1 MKREKNGCDDDKAK
15 HNNNNNDDV
24 DVDMDD
30 AEEDRRLSLQRHVDQ
45 LAAVAGRKNDSSAS
59 FSYSMEKFMDPNR
72 PFKCDVC
79 KESFTQKNILLVHYN
94 SVSHL
99 HKLKK
104 IMQEQQMKK
113 EAAQAQDVA
122 TPEKSPP
129 MSKGSAL
136 EALLGNI
143 RGEKKEDEEAKL
155 YKCNICKVAYSQ
167 GSTLDI
173 HIRSVLHQSRASRLQ
188 ELILTGQID
197 MNKPL
202 IEQPDPQQLLE
213 QQKKMMAADLLSPK
227 SLNST
232 GSSNPRTS
240 PNVRGSSSPTR
251 GSPQSSPL
259 ANLQSIMAA
268 KVNASPTDPSSS
280 SDESA
285 FGNLAKTFPFLTNF
299 SPPANA
305 MSTPDKKGQSPVLKN
320 LLQNYGFDLVKQFN
334 ELQKKND
341 KGKDD
346 GKKFTCPICSHH
358 FNNVWLLKGHS
369 EEEHKDMLSQEII
382 ERYIENCNRE
392 SDDSNEQKDRSSP
405 VSVASE
411 REKEEAPASNNFSE
425 VQEAFQRAMM
435 NAQLQ
440 QMNPLLMQM
449 AQLQGLNPLLAMN
462 IHPPLIPPNMLKQ
475 GGMDMPTAILAQ
487 LQSTQQ
493 LLGNNASPLG
503 LFPGIGSGMDP
514 KLLALMSAT
523 RQQQQQQAEHDSKPP
538 ASVMSLIG
546 KGPTGGQDSKNL
558 LQLAQM
564 GIPMPDKPLPD
575 VPKQQFGAPAPPPS
589 SFSMQHEQN
598 NLLLQQ
604 QNQNSEK
611 RARTRITDDQLK
623 VLRANFDIN
632 NSPAEDQ
639 LNKMSAQTGLPLKV
653 IKHWFR
659 NTLFKERQK
668 NKDSPYNFNNP
679 PSTKLNLE
687 EYEKT
692 GESKVIPLNPEE
704 QAEYA
709 PKSNEQP
716 RKDSS
721 YEPAS
726 SPEPVEVKPP
736 PPAKSVEP
744 TINAT
749 NKVPNYANESSSES
763 NNLTLSRL
771 LSVSQLGGLPPLP
784 SQHNPLL
791 PNFPA
796 FPPLSS
802 HLPTTSASSPLMPE
816 YLNSLSRSPRPIS
829 PGLSVGG
836 SGKRANRTRFTDYQI
851 KVLQEFFENNAYPK
865 DDDLEY
871 LSKLLGL
878 SPRVIVVWFQN
889 ARQKARKI
897 YENQPPPDAPVE
909 EDEGRF
915 TRTAGCNYQCKKCL
929 LVFQRYYELI
939 RHQKQHCFKEEDAK
953 RSAQAQKAAAQ
964 AAAQFSSTGQTVLI
978 PSHSEDSKSSIGDD
992 RGSVTSPVCSTPSML
1007 EASSREHRQS
1017 LEDSRGMFYRSND
1030 MEETISKIMKQQQM
1044 MQYPPNSAFGLLQ
1057 QQALQQQQ
1065 QRQMDHHQQD
1075 EDNDSDFDSD
1085 SIVSSPS
1092 SKRRC
1097 YDDADVDNE
1106 ESLHQKEKRLRTTI
1120 LPEQLDFLYQKYALD
1135 SNPSRK
1141 MLEQIAGEVGLR
1153 KRVVQ
1158 VWFQNTRA
1166 RERKGQFRSHSQLVI
1181 NKRCPLCPE
1190 VFKMRTALEAHLA
1203 TMHPSEPIGM
1213 IDIDAL
1219 PDLTDHSDDEEDTP
1233 VTPMPP
1239 APPMGH
1245 NRPSL
1250 AESPFP
1256 LNDHLASMMPN
1267 SASAFDLQ
1275 NSMRKYYEDTMKRF
1289 MNDISEQ
1296 QKRSSGQEALDL
1308 SMEDGDFADADSD
1321 ANKSIETE
1329 SNGGGSGS
1337 FSGLGGGGGSG
1348 SKRFRTQMSGL
1359 QVKMMKSV
1367 FEVYKTP
1374 TMTECSNLGR
1384 DIGLQKRVVQ
1394 VWFQN
1399 ARAKEKRAKLQLQQ
1413 ALGREPEQPPP
1424 PEECSVCNFKYGP
1437 KFVIQDHI
1445 FSKNHLE
1452 QVRLAIEHGRYD
1464 PESPGFVLSQ
1474 AAASLQATNGSPS
1487 PSGHGPEGATSL
1499 SMLQMTTQVN
1509 NGHELMELSSR
1520 QSSRMLMQV

>member
-1 MKREKNGCDDDKAK
+1 
-15 HNNNNNDDV
+15 
-24 DVDMDD
+24 
-30 AEEDRRLSLQRHVDQ
+30 
-45 LAAVAGRKNDSSAS
+45 
-59 FSYSMEKFMDPNR
+59 MDPNR

-104 IMQEQQMKK
+104 MMQEQQHPKK
-113 EAAQAQDVA
+113 ENQDIQ

-129 MSKGSAL
+129 LTKGSAL

-143 RGEKKEDEEAKL
+143 RGEKKEDDEAKL

-173 HIRSVLHQSRASRLQ
+173 HLRSVLHQGRASKLQ

-197 MNKPL
+197 MSKPL
-202 IEQPDPQQLLE
+202 IEQPDQQQLQE
-213 QQKKMMAADLLSPK
+213 QQKKLTASDLLSPK

-251 GSPQSSPL
+251 ESPQSSPL
-259 ANLQSIMAA
+259 ANLHNIMAS
-268 KVNASPTDPSSS
+268 KVNASPSDICSS

-285 FGNLAKTFPFLTNF
+285 FGNLQKTFPFLSNF
-299 SPPANA
+299 SPPT
-305 MSTPDKKGQSPVLKN
+305 STPDKKGQSPVLKN

-334 ELQKKND
+334 ELQKKNIDDSKGDD
-341 KGKDD
+341 KRAQ
-346 GKKFTCPICSHH
+346 CPICMQLFS
-358 FNNVWLLKGHS
+358 NLWLLKSHS
-369 EEEHKDMLSQEII
+369 DEIHKDQLSQEIVN
-382 ERYIENCNRE
+382 RYIEKFAIE
-392 SDDSNEQKDRSSP
+392 SDENGDDNKERSSP
-405 VSVASE
+405 TSVHSE
-411 REKEEAPASNNFSE
+411 RGEEKDTTHEKEEVQNSLTE
-425 VQEAFQRAMM
+425 MQEAFQRAMM
-435 NAQLQ
+435 TAQIQ

-449 AQLQGLNPLLAMN
+449 AQLQGINPLLAMN
-462 IHPPLIPPNMLKQ
+462 LHPPLISPNLLKQ
-475 GGMDMPTAILAQ
+475 GQSVDMPSAILAQ
-487 LQSTQQ
+487 LQNTHQ
-493 LLGNNASPLG
+493 LFNSHAGPLG
-503 LFPGIGSGMDP
+503 LNQLFAGLGGMDP
-514 KLLALMSAT
+514 KLLALMSAA
-523 RQQQQQQAEHDSKPP
+523 RPQQSLDIGSDTKPP
-538 ASVMSLIG
+538 ISVMNLINQASQ
-546 KGPTGGQDSKNL
+546 QDPKSL
-558 LQLAQM
+558 LQLAKM
-564 GIPMPDKPLPD
+564 GMNE
-575 VPKQQFGAPAPPPS
+575 KQTNEQSKMGFNSSASQPTSS
-589 SFSMQHEQN
+589 SFSIHGNET
-598 NLLLQQ
+598 NLMHGQGSQ
-604 QNQNSEK
+604 SQEK

-623 VLRANFDIN
+623 ILRSNFDIN
-632 NSPAEDQ
+632 NSPAEEQ
-639 LNKMSAQTGLPLKV
+639 LNKMSQQTGLPLKV

-692 GESKVIPLNPEE
+692 GEPKVTPLNPDE
-704 QAEYA
+704 QAEYHS
-709 PKSNEQP
+709 KEHERGGN
-716 RKDSS
+716 DSCG
-721 YEPAS
+721 PMS
-726 SPEPVEVKPP
+726 SPEPPLDVKPP
-736 PPAKSVEP
+736 PMSTHKDELNKLTSYERE
-744 TINAT
+744 NALE
-749 NKVPNYANESSSES
+749 NS
-763 NNLTLSRL
+763 NLTLSRL
-771 LSVSQLGGLPPLP
+771 LSVSQLTGLPALP
-784 SQHNPLL
+784 PQHNPLL
-791 PNFPA
+791 PTFPA
-796 FPPLSS
+796 FSPIST
-802 HLPTTSASSPLMPE
+802 HIPTTSASSPLMPD
-816 YLNSLSRSPRPIS
+816 YLNSMSKSPRPMS
-829 PGLSVGG
+829 PSMSIGG

-897 YENQPPPDAPVE
+897 YENQPPPEQTIE
-909 EDEGRF
+909 EDAGRF

-964 AAAQFSSTGQTVLI
+964 AAAQFTTPGSHQTLMMA
-978 PSHSEDSKSSIGDD
+978 SHSEDSKSSIGDD
-992 RGSVTSPVCSTPSML
+992 RGSVTSPVCST
-1007 EASSREHRQS
+1007 ASIVENARDERQS
-1017 LEDSRGMFYRSND
+1017 IDDRSMFYRNAD
-1030 MEETISKIMKQQQM
+1030 MEDTLTKLMQQHQM
-1044 MQYPPNSAFGLLQ
+1044 PPNFLKYPPTSAFGMLQ
-1057 QQALQQQQ
+1057 QQALHHQ
-1065 QRQMDHHQQD
+1065 QRQQRMRQDDLENND
-1075 EDNDSDFDSD
+1075 EDNDSDDFDSD
-1085 SIVSSPS
+1085 SIISMPS
-1092 SKRRC
+1092 SKRKLSEDGDQD
-1097 YDDADVDNE
+1097 DDA
-1106 ESLHQKEKRLRTTI
+1106 SLHQKEKRLRTTI
-1120 LPEQLDFLYQKYALD
+1120 LPEQLDFLYQKYAQD

-1166 RERKGQFRSHSQLVI
+1166 RERKGQFRTHAQLVI
-1181 NKRCPLCPE
+1181 NKRCPFCPE
-1190 VFKMRTALEAHLA
+1190 IFKMRTALEAHLA
-1203 TMHPSEPIGM
+1203 TFHPSHPIGT

-1219 PDLTDHSDDEEDTP
+1219 PSLSDHSDDEEDAI
-1233 VTPMPP
+1233 PP
-1239 APPMGH
+1239 TIHHARPNH
-1245 NRPSL
+1245 N
-1250 AESPFP
+1250 ESPYAV
-1256 LNDHLASMMPN
+1256 NEHLTSLMPN
-1267 SASAFDLQ
+1267 STSAFDLQ

-1289 MNDISEQ
+1289 MNDINEQ
-1296 QKRSSGQEALDL
+1296 QKRSSLHDPLDL
-1308 SMEDGDFADADSD
+1308 SLEEGDYMGDGDSD
-1321 ANKSIETE
+1321 ANKSMETE

-1337 FSGLGGGGGSG
+1337 ICGMGGGGGSG

-1413 ALGREPEQPPP
+1413 AIGREPDQPPQ
-1424 PEECSVCNFKYGP
+1424 PEECSLCNFKYGP

-1445 FSKNHLE
+1445 FSKSHLE
-1452 QVRLAIEHGRYD
+1452 QVKLAIEHGRYD
-1464 PESPGFVLSQ
+1464 PESPGFALSQ
-1474 AAASLQATNGSPS
+1474 TAAAIQSSNGGHQPLSPT
-1487 PSGHGPEGATSL
+1487 PANEGATSL

-1520 QSSRMLMQV
+1520 QNSRMLMQV

>member
-1 MKREKNGCDDDKAK
+1 MKRENEKS
-15 HNNNNNDDV
+15 NNNNNDNDN
-24 DVDMDD
+24 DDEDIDMDD
-30 AEEDRRLSLQRHVDQ
+30 VEEEDRRLSLQRHVDQ
-45 LAAVAGRKNDSSAS
+45 LANVAGRKNDTSSTLN
-59 FSYSMEKFMDPNR
+59 YSLEKYMDPNR

-104 IMQEQQMKK
+104 IMQEQQMRKD
-113 EAAQAQDVA
+113 QVA

-129 MSKGSAL
+129 LSKGSAL

-143 RGEKKEDEEAKL
+143 RGEKKEDEESKL

-202 IEQPDPQQLLE
+202 IEQPDAQQLQE

-285 FGNLAKTFPFLTNF
+285 FGNLAKTFPFLPNLSNF
-299 SPPANA
+299 SPPSNA

-334 ELQKKND
+334 EMQKKNEN
-341 KGKDD
+341 GKDER
-346 GKKFTCPICSHH
+346 KKFTCPICAQH
-358 FNNVWLLKGHS
+358 FNSVWLLKGHS
-369 EEEHKDMLSQEII
+369 EDEHKDLLSQDII
-382 ERYIENCNRE
+382 DRYIESCKRE
-392 SDDSNEQKDRSSP
+392 SEETNEQKERSSP
-405 VSVASE
+405 SASE
-411 REKEEAPASNNFSE
+411 VSEKEKEDQQAANLSE

-462 IHPPLIPPNMLKQ
+462 IHPPLIPPNLLKQ
-475 GGMDMPTAILAQ
+475 GGMDMPAAILAQ

-493 LLGNNASPLG
+493 LLGNSGPPLG
-503 LFPGIGSGMDP
+503 LFPGVGGGMDP
-514 KLLALMSAT
+514 KLLALMSAS
-523 RQQQQQQAEHDSKPP
+523 RQQQPVDMDSKPP
-538 ASVMSLIG
+538 AAVMNLIG
-546 KGPTGGQDSKNL
+546 KGPGGSSESKNL

-564 GIPMPDKPLPD
+564 GIPIPDKQNTNI
-575 VPKQQFGAPAPPPS
+575 PKGSFGAPAPPPP
-589 SFSMQHEQN
+589 SFSQHEQ

-604 QNQNSEK
+604 QNQNAEK

-692 GESKVIPLNPEE
+692 GESKVIPLNAEE
-704 QAEYA
+704 QAEYT
-709 PKSNEQP
+709 PQ
-716 RKDSS
+716 DSVKEKFRNDS
-721 YEPAS
+721 CEPVS
-726 SPEPVEVKPP
+726 SPEPIEIKPSHKNVET
-736 PPAKSVEP
+736 AANN
-744 TINAT
+744 NAI
-749 NKVPNYANESSSES
+749 NKVPNMNNESSSES
-763 NNLTLSRL
+763 GNLTLSRL
-771 LSVSQLGGLPPLP
+771 LSVSQLSGLSPLP

-796 FPPLSS
+796 FPPMSS
-802 HLPTTSASSPLMPE
+802 HLPTTSASSPLMPD
-816 YLNSLSRSPRPIS
+816 YLNSLSKSPRPIS
-829 PGLSVGG
+829 PGLSIGG

-897 YENQPPPDAPVE
+897 YENQPPPDAPLPD

-964 AAAQFSSTGQTVLI
+964 AAAQFTSTGQTVLI

-992 RGSVTSPVCSTPSML
+992 RGSMTSPVCSTPSML
-1007 EASSREHRQS
+1007 ESREHRHS
-1017 LEDSRGMFYRSND
+1017 LEENRGMFYRSSD
-1030 MEETISKIMKQQQM
+1030 MEDTLSKIMKQQQL
-1044 MQYPPNSAFGLLQ
+1044 MQYPPNSAFGILQ
-1057 QQALQQQQ
+1057 QQALQQHQQQ
-1065 QRQMDHHQQD
+1065 QRQMDHHNAD
-1075 EDNDSDFDSD
+1075 DDNDSDDFDSD
-1085 SIVSSPS
+1085 SVVSSPS

-1097 YDDADVDNE
+1097 YDDADLDNE

-1219 PDLTDHSDDEEDTP
+1219 PDLSDHSDDEDENTN
-1233 VTPMPP
+1233 TPMPP
-1239 APPMGH
+1239 TPQIGH

-1250 AESPFP
+1250 SESPFP
-1256 LNDHLASMMPN
+1256 MSDHLASLMPN

-1296 QKRSSGQEALDL
+1296 QKRISGQEALDL
-1308 SMEDGDFADADSD
+1308 SMEEGDYADGDSD
-1321 ANKSIETE
+1321 ANKSMETE

-1348 SKRFRTQMSGL
+1348 NKRFRTQMSGL

-1413 ALGREPEQPPP
+1413 ALGREPEGPPA
-1424 PEECSVCNFKYGP
+1424 PEECTICNFKYGP

-1445 FSKNHLE
+1445 FSKSHLE
-1452 QVRLAIEHGRYD
+1452 QVRIAIEHGRYD
-1464 PESPGFVLSQ
+1464 PESPGFALSQ
-1474 AAASLQATNGSPS
+1474 AAASFQAANGSSPS
-1487 PSGHGPEGATSL
+1487 PSGPGAEGSTSL

-1509 NGHELMELSSR
+1509 NGHDLMELSSR